1 MSVDT
6 RVRFS
11 DFSREVANL
20 EGIKMQM
27 VDVFGK
33 EIYLKT
39 YRLMDSKAVPGKT
52 CVQLQFELDGK
63 ECVVFTTSNV
73 LRRQLAE
80 YKDRLPFLT
89 TIKNMG
95 RYHTFT

>member
-1 MSVDT
+1 MDDDK

-11 DFSREVANL
+11 DFSHERQNL
-20 EGIKMQM
+20 TGVKMQM

-33 EIYLKT
+33 EIYLKA
-39 YRLMDSKAVPGKT
+39 YRLIESKVVPGKT

-63 ECVVFTTSNV
+63 DCVVFTTSSV
-73 LRRQLAE
+73 LRRQLTE
-80 YKDRLPFLT
+80 YEDRLPFLT
-89 TIKNMG
+89 IIKNMG